1 MNDLKQLRGSALT
14 IGWGIEDITPTGP
27 ASLYGQY
34 YERISEYIQSPLK
47 ITAFAIESVNKK
59 GEKEQAIMVS
69 MDLIYTLRPLQDE
82 LKTKVSNL
90 IPDFEIRK
98 LFINATHTHS
108 APYPEL
114 TSEYGMLLLDR
125 LVKVVVA
132 AWTSRKPAGISN
144 AFGYAVVGHN
154 RRVVFADGTAE
165 MYGDTTRSDFVGIE
179 GSADPG
185 VDMLFCWDLDKNLT
199 GIILNVACPAQ
210 VTEAKYYVSADY
222 WGEVRKQLAEKF
234 SEDIYVLAQC
244 SAAGDISPRDLTC
257 AYRTDEPN
265 MWDIPGTVEIGKR
278 LSGLV
283 ASSYAE
289 AKDRIE
295 IMVDFRHSVKD
306 IELPTRRVSPE
317 EYEKALRTVNEICS
331 REPENSDS
339 PETAWN
345 RFLREIQENEKK
357 REYGPWD
364 NKTSDYG
371 WLRPQELVLAQYQ
384 NQDKDN
390 LYRIELHV
398 MRLGKVAFATNP
410 FELFVDYGFAITSQS
425 KASQTFIVQF
435 SGDSGGYLPTERAL
449 RGGGYSAMANY
460 IGPTGGQVLVNE
472 TIDLINSMWE

>member
-306 IELPTRRVSPE
+306 IELPTRRVSLE